1 MGRGKIVAPGQGK
14 RFILLLL
21 LLLLLPRPLNCSR
34 KAVQL
39 SIHRPGKKGGGDSPT
54 PTKEFLQDPFFAK
67 EKNIILFWGEK
78 CAPEWKRWRFSLPLP
93 LQKNRWKKH
102 FLASKPDLPSA
113 LLEIGSYKSSSTLDY
128 IFFIPWVRRRERERM
143 RETRPPTKPCERKVF
158 FLTFLLTWRRRK
170 KCYIFFSLSHFTA
183 FLKGFF
189 FGWSS
194 FGRKKK
200 ETSFAEWSTIV
211 FSFDLPDS
219 HRNPNLFLHHSPFK
233 CVLTRKKILLG
244 VSASRQE
251 WQLFP
256 HVEILARILSYFLW
270 HPVSSLCV
278 ANTTSRSPLPAPLSP
293 PPPPPLPLHLLPI
306 FLFASRI
313 PFCVPRWHL
322 VK

>member
-1 MGRGKIVAPGQGK
+1 MEKVEILPPPPSPKKPLKKTFFGKQTRLAFRPSWNW
-14 RFILLLL
+14 IL
-21 LLLLLPRPLNCSR
+21 
-34 KAVQL
+34 Q
-39 SIHRPGKKGGGDSPT
+39 
-54 PTKEFLQDPFFAK
+54 
-67 EKNIILFWGEK
+67 IIF
-78 CAPEWKRWRFSLPLP
+78 
-93 LQKNRWKKH
+93 
-102 FLASKPDLPSA
+102 DLR
-113 LLEIGSYKSSSTLDY
+113 LY
-128 IFFIPWVRRRERERM
+128 IFHTLSQEKRERED
-143 RETRPPTKPCERKVF
+143 ERDEATHKTVWKKSIF
-158 FLTFLLTWRRRK
+158 SYFLTYLK
-170 KCYIFFSLSHFTA
+170 KKKKMLYFFSLSHFTA

-293 PPPPPLPLHLLPI
+293 PPPPPLPLHLLPH
-306 FLFASRI
+306 LFICVSNSLLCAQMASGEIAVLVRVRHSQK
-313 PFCVPRWHL
+313 PWEGGTLSLCTERWDVGKMVVGLHIRNCSKSL
-322 VK
+322 FSLPLSLSPNEPSFDLLRWG